1 MKLIETM
8 PPEAAE
14 TFRRIAGSDA
24 NVRISVATDM
34 TMDGRY
40 GEQWL
45 VATDER
51 LLVLSHNGIPESV
64 TFPLKEIKSVK
75 AEVLVSGGR
84 LEVHTDGRV
93 SEVLYYSGSLLDKFS
108 ETAKAIEQLAK
119 GEEPAVSTE
128 EDRLRCA
135 KCGRLLPE
143 KNGIC
148 PACVKKTA
156 VLKRIAGYIRP
167 YWVRAALLAALSL
180 VITLMQLVP
189 PYLTKI
195 LTDRVLIPQTNAALL
210 LRLVFVMIGIGL
222 MRWIG
227 SIAHGWVVA
236 WMSGRVTMDIRAEL
250 YRCLERLTLKFYDKR
265 EVGAIMS
272 RVTHDSGRLQDFLV
286 EGLPYL
292 VNNTILVLG
301 IGAMLFVMNWKLA
314 IFVLI
319 PVPLLFFG
327 GAIFWKKMRPVFYRW
342 WQKWSIFSAH
352 LNESISG
359 IRVVKA
365 FAQEDRE
372 IQRFD
377 SKNNDLFHIGVR
389 ADRIWFAFFST
400 MILFTN
406 MGGLI
411 VWFAGGH
418 SVIRGE
424 LTVGTLIAFNGYIF
438 MFYHPLQWLS
448 QLNHWMTRAFAGA
461 ERIFEII

>member
-24 NVRISVATDM
+24 NVRISVTTDM

-51 LLVLSHNGIPESV
+51 LFVLSHDGIPESV

-93 SEVLYYSGSLLDKFS
+93 SEVLYYSGSLMDKFS

-135 KCGRLLPE
+135 QCGRLLPE
-143 KNGIC
+143 KDGIC

-167 YWVRAALLAALSL
+167 YWVRAALLAVLSL
-180 VITLMQLVP
+180 VVTLMQLVP

-236 WMSGRVTMDIRAEL
+236 WMSGRVTMDIRSEL

-301 IGAMLFVMNWKLA
+301 IGTMLFVMNWKLA

-327 GAIFWKKMRPVFYRW
+327 GAIFW
-342 WQKWSIFSAH
+342 
-352 LNESISG
+352 
-359 IRVVKA
+359 
-365 FAQEDRE
+365 
-372 IQRFD
+372 
-377 SKNNDLFHIGVR
+377 
-389 ADRIWFAFFST
+389 
-400 MILFTN
+400 
-406 MGGLI
+406 
-411 VWFAGGH
+411 
-418 SVIRGE
+418 
-424 LTVGTLIAFNGYIF
+424 
-438 MFYHPLQWLS
+438 
-448 QLNHWMTRAFAGA
+448 
-461 ERIFEII
+461 